1 MTRTTVIVALIST
14 LCIGSALGFAGGVLF
29 SHHAMAED
37 PAALGAPR
45 MGGRGFRGGM
55 ERRGPPGEPSPRFI
69 VPHLQRMLDLTPDQ
83 AEAIRTEVES
93 TRADFAE
100 VRDSLHARIE
110 RHLTPAQRDRWR
122 QMVKEG
128 PSGEPRGRDP
138 RHPHRAEPGMEGE
151 ESR

>member
-1 MTRTTVIVALIST
+1 MTRTTVIVALISA
-14 LCIGSALGFAGGVLF
+14 LCLGSALGFASGVLF
-29 SHHAMAED
+29 SHHVMAEF
-37 PAALGAPR
+37 PR

-55 ERRGPPGEPSPRFI
+55 ERRGPPGEPSPRSI

-110 RHLTPAQRDRWR
+110 RHLIPAQRDR
-122 QMVKEG
+122 
-128 PSGEPRGRDP
+128 
-138 RHPHRAEPGMEGE
+138 
-151 ESR
+151 

>member
-1 MTRTTVIVALIST
+1 MTRTTVIVALVSA
-14 LCIGSALGFAGGVLF
+14 LCFGGALGFAGGVLF
-29 SHHAMAED
+29 SHHAMAGFT
-37 PAALGAPR
+37 P
-45 MGGRGFRGGM
+45 MGGHGFRG

-69 VPHLQRMLDLTPDQ
+69 VPHLQRMLDLTPEQ
-83 AEAIRTEVES
+83 TEAIRTEVES

-122 QMVKEG
+122 EMVREG
-128 PSGEPRGRDP
+128 PPGRDP
-138 RHPHRAEPGMEGE
+138 RRPHRAEPGMEGE

>member
-1 MTRTTVIVALIST
+1 MTRTTVIVALISA
-14 LCIGSALGFAGGVLF
+14 LCLGSALGFAGGVLF
-29 SHHAMAED
+29 SHHVMAED

-55 ERRGPPGEPSPRFI
+55 ERHGPPGEPSPRFI

-110 RHLTPAQRDRWR
+110 RHLTAEQRDRWR
-122 QMVKEG
+122 AMVKERSPG
-128 PSGEPRGRDP
+128 APRGRDP
-138 RHPHRAEPGMEGE
+138 QRFRADPGMEGE
-151 ESR
+151 FSR

>member
-1 MTRTTVIVALIST
+1 MTRTTVIVALISA
-14 LCIGSALGFAGGVLF
+14 LCLGSALGFAGGVLF
-29 SHHAMAED
+29 SHHVIAEF
-37 PAALGAPR
+37 PR
-45 MGGRGFRGGM
+45 MAGRGFRGGM

-128 PSGEPRGRDP
+128 PPGEPRGRDP